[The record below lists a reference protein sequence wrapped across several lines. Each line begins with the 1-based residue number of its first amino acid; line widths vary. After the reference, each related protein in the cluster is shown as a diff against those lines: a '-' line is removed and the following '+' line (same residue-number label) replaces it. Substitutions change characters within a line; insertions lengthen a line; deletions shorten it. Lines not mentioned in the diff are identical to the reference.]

1 MSQTGATAVRDL
13 AADDQEPVLPKVSKD
28 HLGERPP
35 VRTAYWDFVSNA
47 TLLRVFA
54 LATAGL
60 LAVALWM
67 ALFYAPRE
75 MMMGDA
81 QRIFYFHVPSAWIGF
96 LAFFVVFIAS
106 LLFLRTRQRRWDAL
120 ALASA
125 EIGVIFTTLVLLT
138 GPLWAKVVWGVF
150 WVWDARLT
158 TTLILWLI
166 YVAYLMLRSSAEGER
181 RQRFAAVLGI
191 VGFLDVPLIY
201 LSVSWWRT
209 MHPGYVATEPGGLAP
224 QMTQTLMVALASF
237 TALFALL
244 LVTRLRL
251 EQVRDRLSV
260 LRAQSEGER

>member
-1 MSQTGATAVRDL
+1 MDGALLRTAR
-13 AADDQEPVLPKVSKD
+13 ADDGRCAA
-28 HLGERPP
+28 H
-35 VRTAYWDFVSNA
+35 
-47 TLLRVFA
+47 
-54 LATAGL
+54 
-60 LAVALWM
+60 
-67 ALFYAPRE
+67 
-75 MMMGDA
+75 
-81 QRIFYFHVPSAWIGF
+81 FYFHVPSAWIGF

-106 LLFLRTRQRRWDAL
+106 LLFLRARQRRWDAL

-125 EIGVIFTTLVLLT
+125 EIGVVFTTLVLLT

-209 MHPGYVATEPGGLAP
+209 MHPGYLATEPGGLAP

-237 TALFALL
+237 TVLFALL
-244 LVTRLRL
+244 LVARLRL
-251 EQVRDRLSV
+251 EQARDRLSV

>member
-1 MSQTGATAVRDL
+1 MNSASVTPVSVSRQDAYRPKTYWNFLRDRTGARFLRALALLTAI
-13 AADDQEPVLPKVSKD
+13 
-28 HLGERPP
+28 
-35 VRTAYWDFVSNA
+35 
-47 TLLRVFA
+47 TLLI
-54 LATAGL
+54 
-60 LAVALWM
+60 ALWM

-96 LAFFVVFIAS
+96 LAFFVVFVAS

-138 GPLWAKVVWGVF
+138 GPLWAKVAWGAF

-166 YVAYLMLRSSAEGER
+166 YVAYLMLRSTTENER
-181 RQRFAAVLGI
+181 RARFAAVLGI
-191 VGFLDVPLIY
+191 IGFIDVPLIY

-209 MHPGYVATEPGGLAP
+209 MHPGYVVSEPGGLAP
-224 QMTQTLMVALASF
+224 QMTQTLIVALVSF
-237 TALFALL
+237 TLLFALL
-244 LVTRLRL
+244 LVARLRL
-251 EQVRDRLSV
+251 EQARDRLLA
-260 LRAQSEGER
+260 LRAESEGER